1 MATHIK
7 MPRQGQSVESCI
19 LSKLYVEKGD
29 EVREGD
35 LLFAYETDKASFE
48 YEAEEDGILLEWLF
62 NEGDEVPVLETVCV
76 VGKEGEKAYARSEK
90 PGQMN
95 MKSNADT
102 LSSARHADT
111 GFPPSPGLR
120 GAEPTRPGDDYEKG
134 SKISPR
140 ASKMAVERGIDISKI
155 KGSGPGGR
163 IIVRDLEGAVEG
175 PATGR
180 GPTEPESE
188 SSTGR
193 AAGPQAGEPAAGQ
206 QDYHDEALS
215 NIRRIIARS
224 MHQSLQNSAQLTHHM
239 GADARQLLAIR
250 EKIKERKGEKDYVN
264 ITINDLVCFALIKAL
279 ARHPRVN
286 SHLYGDTLRLFR
298 HVNLGLAVDTERGL
312 MVPVIEEADKF
323 SIAEFSKKAADLA
336 VQCRKGAVDPDILKP
351 ERGSFTISNL
361 GSYGVEM
368 FTPVINLPQ
377 TAILGVNAIVPR
389 PADMGGGAYAFVP
402 YIGLSLTY
410 DHRAL
415 DGGEATRFLKELA
428 EEIENIDI
436 N

>member
-19 LSKLYVEKGD
+19 LSKLYLEKGD

-35 LLFAYETDKASFE
+35 LLFTYETDKASFE

-120 GAEPTRPGDDYEKG
+120 GAKQTRAGDDYEKG

-193 AAGPQAGEPAAGQ
+193 AAGPQAGEPAAWQ

-215 NIRRIIARS
+215 NIRKIIARS

-239 GADARQLLAIR
+239 GADASRLLAIR
-250 EKIKERKGEKDYVN
+250 EKIK
-264 ITINDLVCFALIKAL
+264 
-279 ARHPRVN
+279 
-286 SHLYGDTLRLFR
+286 
-298 HVNLGLAVDTERGL
+298 
-312 MVPVIEEADKF
+312 
-323 SIAEFSKKAADLA
+323 
-336 VQCRKGAVDPDILKP
+336 
-351 ERGSFTISNL
+351 
-361 GSYGVEM
+361 
-368 FTPVINLPQ
+368 
-377 TAILGVNAIVPR
+377 
-389 PADMGGGAYAFVP
+389 
-402 YIGLSLTY
+402 
-410 DHRAL
+410 
-415 DGGEATRFLKELA
+415 
-428 EEIENIDI
+428 
-436 N
+436 

>member
-1 MATHIK
+1 
-7 MPRQGQSVESCI
+7 
-19 LSKLYVEKGD
+19 
-29 EVREGD
+29 
-35 LLFAYETDKASFE
+35 
-48 YEAEEDGILLEWLF
+48 
-62 NEGDEVPVLETVCV
+62 
-76 VGKEGEKAYARSEK
+76 
-90 PGQMN
+90 
-95 MKSNADT
+95 
-102 LSSARHADT
+102 
-111 GFPPSPGLR
+111 
-120 GAEPTRPGDDYEKG
+120 
-134 SKISPR
+134 
-140 ASKMAVERGIDISKI
+140 MAVERGIDISKI

-193 AAGPQAGEPAAGQ
+193 AAGPQAGETAAGQ

-215 NIRRIIARS
+215 NIRKIIARS

-312 MVPVIEEADKF
+312 MVPVIDEADRF
-323 SIAEFSKKAADLA
+323 SIAEFSKRAADLA
-336 VQCRKGAVDPDILKP
+336 IQCRKGAVDPDILKP

-389 PADMGGGAYAFVP
+389 PANMGGGAYAFVP

-428 EEIENIDI
+428 EKIENIDI